1 MDKRMGWNLDSREHA
16 TFNWIRPIPVHH
28 GESVPPSG
36 GRTCSKV
43 GSPFNPIPVPVLDT
57 ARIMAGPTLHMRV
70 FKRRFVF
77 RIAVVL
83 LVVFWVTVLGPEPPA
98 RISISPGELVRAV
111 TIQRDSLI
119 ELCLIDHVDPNGHD
133 AQGRTPLLI
142 ATSQQDWKTAQR
154 LIGVGALVDLADQN
168 GFTPLMATAMHGN
181 LEIFRELLARSTR
194 LHAEARCKDGTD
206 LLGTALDGGNREI
219 VRSVVERL
227 PTMPQWRSSTQ
238 RALQAALMTGD
249 KGEIQLLL
257 NKISAPPTP
266 EGKNV
271 PLLAYAIAGNDS
283 SLFSTLLTCGAD
295 PNTVLPASCDK
306 DFLAMLPSKGFSS
319 YIEGDRGV
327 TVLMLA
333 AGLDREDYLR
343 TLLGTKA
350 NRNLLT
356 KRNKMSALDIAAETG
371 HWRSSQILLGG
382 GPSPDQLRVEISLAL
397 QRVAL
402 FKNGVPVYR
411 TQCSTGRQGYSTKT
425 GEFVITNKER
435 NHRSTLYHVEM
446 PYFMRLSCL
455 DFGMHAGVVPNYPA
469 SHGCIR
475 LPEEAARKF
484 FSEIPIGTLVT
495 VQ

>member
-1 MDKRMGWNLDSREHA
+1 MDKRMGLNLDSTEHA
-16 TFNWIRPIPVHH
+16 TFNWIRPIPA
-28 GESVPPSG
+28 
-36 GRTCSKV
+36 CSKV
-43 GSPFNPIPVPVLDT
+43 GSQFSPAPVTVPDTGPIIS
-57 ARIMAGPTLHMRV
+57 RPTLHMRV

-77 RIAVVL
+77 WIGVVL
-83 LVVFWVTVLGPEPPA
+83 LILLWATALGPEPPA
-98 RISISPGELVRAV
+98 RISISSSELVRAV

-133 AQGRTPLLI
+133 AEGRTPLLI

-154 LIGVGALVDLADQN
+154 LMGVGALVDLADKN
-168 GFTPLMATAMHGN
+168 GFTPLMAAAMHGN
-181 LEIFRELLARSTR
+181 LEIFRALLARSTN
-194 LHAEARCKDGTD
+194 LHAEARCKDGND
-206 LLGTALDGGNREI
+206 LLGMALDGGNSK
-219 VRSVVERL
+219 VVKSVLEL
-227 PTMPQWRSSTQ
+227 WPTLPQWRTSTR

-249 KGEIQLLL
+249 KSEIQLLL
-257 NKISAPPTP
+257 SKHSAPPTP

-271 PLLAYAIAGNDS
+271 PLLAYAVAGNDS
-283 SLFSTLLTCGAD
+283 SLFGALLSCGAD
-295 PNTVLPASCDK
+295 PNTVLPSRCDK
-306 DFLAMLPSKGFSS
+306 DFLAMLPSKAFSS
-319 YIEGDRGV
+319 YIEGDKGL

-333 AGLDREDYLR
+333 AGLDREDFLHA
-343 TLLGTKA
+343 LLAAGA
-350 NRNLLT
+350 NRNQLT
-356 KRNKMSALDIAAETG
+356 KRDKMSALDIAAETG

-382 GPSPDQLRVEISLAL
+382 GPSPDQLRIEISLAL

-402 FKNGVPVYR
+402 VKNGVPVYR

-435 NHRSTLYHVEM
+435 NHRSTIYHVEM

>member
-1 MDKRMGWNLDSREHA
+1 MPA
-16 TFNWIRPIPVHH
+16 CP
-28 GESVPPSG
+28 
-36 GRTCSKV
+36 KV
-43 GSPFNPIPVPVLDT
+43 GSQFHPAPVTGLDT
-57 ARIMAGPTLHMRV
+57 ARIIAGQTLRMRV

-77 RIAVVL
+77 RLSVVL
-83 LVVFWVTVLGPEPPA
+83 LILFFATALGPEPPA
-98 RISISPGELVRAV
+98 RISISPSELVRAV
-111 TIQRDSLI
+111 TIQRESLI
-119 ELCLIDHVDPNGHD
+119 ELCLIDHVDPNGRD

-142 ATSQQDWKTAQR
+142 AASQQDWKTAQR
-154 LIGVGALVDLADQN
+154 LIGVGALVDLADKN
-168 GFTPLMATAMHGN
+168 GFTPLMAAAMRGN
-181 LEIFRELLARSTR
+181 LGIFRELLARSTN
-194 LHAEARCKDGTD
+194 LHVEARCKDGTD
-206 LLGTALDGGNREI
+206 LLGMALDGGNREI
-219 VRSVVERL
+219 VGSVVELL
-227 PTMPQWRSSTQ
+227 PTMPEWRSSTR
-238 RALQAALMTGD
+238 RALQGALATGD

-257 NKISAPPTP
+257 SKHTAPPTP

-283 SLFSTLLTCGAD
+283 ALFSTLLACGAD
-295 PNTVLPASCDK
+295 PNTLLPSRCDK
-306 DFLAMLPSKGFSS
+306 DFLTMLPSKGLSS

-333 AGLDREDYLR
+333 AGLGREDYLH
-343 TLLGTKA
+343 TLLGAKA

-411 TQCSTGRQGYSTKT
+411 TQCSTGRQGYATRT
-425 GEFVITNKER
+425 GDFVITNKER

-455 DFGMHAGVVPNYPA
+455 DFGMHAGIVPNYPA

-484 FSEIPIGTLVT
+484 FSEVPVGTVVT